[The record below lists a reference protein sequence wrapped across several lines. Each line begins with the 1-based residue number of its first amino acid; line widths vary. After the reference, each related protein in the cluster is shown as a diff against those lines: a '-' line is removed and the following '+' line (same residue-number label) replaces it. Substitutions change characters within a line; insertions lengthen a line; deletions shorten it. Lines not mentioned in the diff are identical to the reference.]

1 MSNLVEACNG
11 CVKIVDG
18 KCTVYPN
25 PEAVMRWSKDKSK
38 VGCSFN
44 LKIEEKA
51 KGKVRVGQQKQKK
64 GF

>member
-11 CVKIVDG
+11 CTKIVDG
-18 KCTVYPN
+18 NCSVYPN
-25 PEAVMRWSKDKSK
+25 PASVMRWSADKTT

-44 LKIEEKA
+44 KKAEEKA

-64 GF
+64 K